1 MNNDYVRFLCGNASA
16 FVATSLVHPMDVIK
30 ISKQLNI
37 KPKYNISNLYR
48 GYTVG
53 LLRQSTYSSP
63 NIFIFTQLMNNYKK
77 FLTIDKNKCKVALIN
92 AVKESNH
99 E

>member
-1 MNNDYVRFLCGNASA
+1 MNNDYARFLCGNASA
-16 FVATSLVHPMDVIK
+16 FVATSFVHPMDVIK
-30 ISKQLNI
+30 ISKQLNM

-63 NIFIFTQLMNNYKK
+63 NIFIFTQLINN
-77 FLTIDKNKCKVALIN
+77 
-92 AVKESNH
+92 
-99 E
+99 